1 MKFSHAITAVAAL
14 SPVLAAPVANGALV
28 DDGIKASATYSERVK
43 TGTMQWKDDFM
54 NKKEFRAKVICNTFC
69 YGSLVQFMWKGC
81 TNTCNKRMGGTINP
95 ALPTDPAPNAQI
107 ANALDNAIESSTVA
121 PGAAAA
127 STVGFWGRHAPA
139 FMGGADPATIKAA
152 DEAALA
158 SKAAAAPTVGTWGR
172 YAPAIMG
179 GADPAT
185 IRAADEAAL
194 AAKTKVDDVPTP
206 NAAGAQVNDVV
217 PPAPVARV
225 DSLPAANPNQQN
237 LAAST

>member
-107 ANALDNAIESSTVA
+107 ANALDNAIKESSTVA

-158 SKAAAAPTVGTWGR
+158 
-172 YAPAIMG
+172 
-179 GADPAT
+179 
-185 IRAADEAAL
+185 
-194 AAKTKVDDVPTP
+194 AKIKVDDVPTP

-237 LAAST
+237 VVAST